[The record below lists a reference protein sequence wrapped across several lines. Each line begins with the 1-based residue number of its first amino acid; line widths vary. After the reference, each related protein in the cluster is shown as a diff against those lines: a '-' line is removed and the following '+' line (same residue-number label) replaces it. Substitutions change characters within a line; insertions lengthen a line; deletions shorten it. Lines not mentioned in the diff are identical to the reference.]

1 MSTSMGHPPAEEARS
16 SKACCASP
24 EAASRC
30 RRVRVEAAG
39 ATLLRPS
46 RFSASC
52 AFAFVRRERPVETRA
67 AGVGL
72 KAWVSRPGRPPLS
85 ARVRGILAAAL
96 GDQSYPLPARTFCFA
111 AFPVPLF
118 MGEKATSGFKPMYA
132 TYRLFA
138 GVSGARGLQ
147 APSAGQNDGFE
158 TVASSLPPSR
168 ETLRGCLVV
177 EHLVVHSVTAPRG
190 VPNRP
195 YGGAVRHL
203 PRSSPLRAFWF
214 RVTPNVSNSARENRW
229 TFVQTAL
236 TG

>member
-1 MSTSMGHPPAEEARS
+1 MGHPPAEEARS

-85 ARVRGILAAAL
+85 ARVRSPLSARVRGILAAAL
-96 GDQSYPLPARTFCFA
+96 GDQSYPLPARTFYFA

-118 MGEKATSGFKPMYA
+118 MGEKATSGFNRCMRLIDCLQGFPERLACKP
-132 TYRLFA
+132 RQ
-138 GVSGARGLQ
+138 RGRTTDSK
-147 APSAGQNDGFE
+147 PS
-158 TVASSLPPSR
+158 PRPSHHR
-168 ETLRGCLVV
+168 AKPCAAAWSWNTL
-177 EHLVVHSVTAPRG
+177 
-190 VPNRP
+190 
-195 YGGAVRHL
+195 
-203 PRSSPLRAFWF
+203 
-214 RVTPNVSNSARENRW
+214 
-229 TFVQTAL
+229 
-236 TG
+236 